1 MVEGISYGG
10 FYLYI
15 YIFRLY
21 NANEILLNNPHFYQ
35 YSDLVVAPNL

>member
-15 YIFRLY
+15 YIVHLY
-21 NANEILLNNPHFYQ
+21 NANEILLNNPYFYQ